1 MKKNALLLL
10 AILLFFQIQSV
21 AQILSFNKEN
31 NGVLFQMQNGS
42 MIVSVCAV
50 NIIGVKYAA
59 ATSVPVKIS
68 LSVIKN
74 WEVVPFDVLESTE
87 SITLKTSKLTVVVA
101 KADATVGF
109 FTSEGTL
116 ILQEDSKQLIPQ
128 TIGNISTNACAATF
142 RSPSDEAI
150 YGLGQHQQSVMNFK
164 GKTQTL
170 DQVNM
175 EIAMPVI
182 LSNKGYGL
190 LWDNYS
196 RTAFSGNVSLSTKYK
211 FQSDAGDL
219 IDYYFFYGPDGD
231 SIIAGYRL
239 ATGDAP
245 LFPKW
250 AYGLFQSMDKY
261 EKSTDFYDVS
271 SKYRKN
277 RIPVDCIVQDWDYWD
292 PYPWGSHKMN
302 PANYPDPNL
311 LVDSLHAMNLHTMI
325 SIWPVFTS
333 GDANYNEFAALNALY
348 PSSGTRHYYDAYSE
362 QARNIYWRQVKAELF
377 AKYGW
382 DAWWA
387 DSDEP
392 DAFPDS
398 YDRNALTTALGPGVL
413 FNNAFPL
420 MHTKGVYEGWRKDIP
435 NKRLFTLSR
444 SAFPGQQRNAAASWS
459 GDIQSSW
466 VDFKKQLSAGLN
478 FSMSGIPYWTTDIG
492 GYWGTDWTTQ
502 DNRELF
508 TRWFEYGAF
517 CPIFRIHG
525 KLERTLYSETS
536 WDAVTRNNLLKYD
549 KLRYRLM
556 PYIYSLAWKVTNEH
570 YTIMRHLMMDN
581 RTDPNVVNIANQFM
595 FGTSILVNPIADK
608 GVTARTVY
616 LPNGKWFDFW
626 TGKSITGG
634 QTVTA
639 NAPLDKIPVYIKA
652 GAILPMGP
660 DLEYAN
666 QSVDPMEI
674 RVYKG
679 DDGYFNLYE
688 DEGDT
693 YNYEQDQHSI
703 IPFSYD
709 DSNHRLTIGNREG
722 SFSSMLQKRTF
733 KIVWA
738 DENYGS
744 GGELPVTC
752 DSVVTYTG
760 TSVDIQFNPNKSHTK
775 THYEAEDATLF
786 GGAKID
792 TKNIGYSGTG
802 YVTGFDN
809 ASSNTLFSVNVLS
822 AGSYIVKLRYSGGVP
837 DHVPALGLSVN
848 NLYITNLTCNKT
860 VDWNSWSDV
869 SYIVYLNQGNNTIAY
884 NADSSAIALDCIDLI
899 LPAISVSLNS
909 TQKKIVRIR
918 QENSNLYLGEK
929 DGPELELKDDSSN
942 NQFWVLENIDN
953 KHFRVSS
960 EANNKCLSVGD
971 SSSGNLTP
979 VVLQDYSSA
988 SNQQWLIDD
997 YGYGLCRIFSENDS
1011 KSISIESGLLVQDSD
1026 VNLPT
1031 QRWMLEDPALPG
1043 NGNGLLGKYFTGQNF
1058 QTLKLRRIDN
1068 QINFNWGLN
1077 APDASMTTDNF
1088 SIRWT
1093 GQILPQ
1099 YTDNYTFYTNSD
1111 DGVRLWVNDSL
1122 IINDWTARALKENS
1136 GNIKLKANE
1145 LYTLKLE
1152 YFDNLYDAIVSLEW
1166 ACPGLDREL
1175 VPQSQLFTSLTT
1187 GLQLP
1192 EINQDELN
1200 IYPNPAGSIINV
1212 DFQLKY
1218 SSNVT
1223 IDFLD
1228 PQGKSFRS
1236 ISYKNQD
1243 VGPHHVNIDT
1253 SNWSKGL
1260 YILRLIS
1267 NNNCN
1272 SKILCVK

>member
-1 MKKNALLLL
+1 MKKCILLGWVILLLSH
-10 AILLFFQIQSV
+10 APIT
-21 AQILSFNKEN
+21 AQITSFNTEN
-31 NGVLFQMQNGS
+31 NRVLFQLQNGS
-42 MIVSVCAV
+42 MIVSVCAD

-59 ATSVPVKIS
+59 ATSVPAKTS
-68 LSVIKN
+68 LAVIKN
-74 WEVVPFDVLESTE
+74 WEVVPFEVLESTGAV
-87 SITLKTSKLTVVVA
+87 TLKTSKLTVVVA

-109 FTSEGTL
+109 FTSDGTL

-128 TIGNISTNACAATF
+128 TVGTISTNACAATF
-142 RSPSDEAI
+142 RSSADEAI

-170 DQVNM
+170 DQGNM
-175 EIAMPVI
+175 EIALPVI

-196 RTAFSGNVSLSTKYK
+196 RTVFSGNVSSSTKYK
-211 FQSDAGDL
+211 FQSDAGDQV
-219 IDYYFFYGPDGD
+219 DYYFFYGPDAD
-231 SIIAGYRL
+231 TIIAGYRL

-261 EKSTDFYDVS
+261 QKSTDFYDVS

-302 PANYPDPNL
+302 PANYPDPKL

-333 GDANYNEFAALNALY
+333 GDANYTEFAAINALY
-348 PSSGTRHYYDAYSE
+348 PSNGTRHYYDAYHE
-362 QARNIYWRQVKAELF
+362 QARRIYWRQMKEDLF

-398 YDRNALTTALGPGVL
+398 YDRKALTTALGPGL
-413 FNNAFPL
+413 FFNNAFPL
-420 MHTKGVYEGWRKDIP
+420 MHTKGVYEGWRNDIP
-435 NKRLFTLSR
+435 GKRMFTLSR
-444 SAFPGQQRNAAASWS
+444 SAFPGQQRYAAASWS

-466 VDFKKQLSAGLN
+466 VDFKKQLPAGLN

-492 GYWGTDWTTQ
+492 GYLGTDWTTQ

-508 TRWFEYGAF
+508 TRWFEYGTF

-536 WDAVTRNNLLKYD
+536 WDAVTRKNLLRFD

-556 PYIYSLAWKVTNEH
+556 PYIYSLAWKVTDEH

-581 RTDPNVVNIANQFM
+581 RTDPKVMNIDNQFM
-595 FGTSILVNPIADK
+595 FGPSILVNPVADK
-608 GVTARTVY
+608 GITSRTVY
-616 LPNGKWFDFW
+616 LPGGKWFDFW
-626 TGKSITGG
+626 TGKSINGG

-639 NAPLDKIPVYIKA
+639 TAPLDKIPVYIKA

-679 DDGYFNLYE
+679 ANGQFNLYE

-693 YNYEQDQHSI
+693 YNYEQGRHSI

-709 DSNHRLTIGNREG
+709 DSNHRLTIGNRGG
-722 SFSSMLQKRTF
+722 SFSSMLEKRTF
-733 KIVWA
+733 KIVWV
-738 DENYGS
+738 DENYGY
-744 GGELPVTC
+744 GGELPLSC
-752 DSVVTYTG
+752 DSVVAYTG
-760 TSVDIQFNPNKSHTK
+760 AQVDIQFNPDKPHTT
-775 THYEAEDATLF
+775 THYEAEDATLS
-786 GGAKID
+786 GAAEIAAKS
-792 TKNIGYSGTG
+792 IGYSGTG
-802 YVTGFDN
+802 YVTGFN
-809 ASSNTLFSVNVLS
+809 NTTSRVQFPVNVLS
-822 AGSYIVKLRYSGGVP
+822 AGSYVVRLRYSGGVP
-837 DHVPALGLSVN
+837 DHVPTLGLSVN
-848 NLYITNLTCNKT
+848 DLYITKLTCDKT
-860 VDWNSWSDV
+860 VDWNSWSEV
-869 SYIVYLNQGNNTIAY
+869 SYAVYLNAGNNTIAF

-899 LPAISVSLNS
+899 LPNIPVPLNS

-918 QENSNLYLGEK
+918 QESSNLYLDGK
-929 DGPELELKDDSSN
+929 DGLKLGLKDNSSN
-942 NQFWVLENIDN
+942 SQFWVLESIDS
-953 KHFRVSS
+953 KHFKISS
-960 EANNKCLSVGD
+960 EASSKCLTAGVAFSE
-971 SSSGNLTP
+971 NPAP
-979 VVLQDYSSA
+979 VILQDYSSA
-988 SNQQWLIDD
+988 QNQQWLIDD
-997 YGYGLCRIFSENDS
+997 YGYSLSRIFSGDNN

-1026 VNLPT
+1026 MNLPT
-1031 QRWMLEDPALPG
+1031 QRWILEIPVSPG

-1058 QTLKLRRIDN
+1058 QTLKLSRIDS

-1099 YTDNYTFYTNSD
+1099 YTDSYTFYTKSD

-1122 IINDWTARALKENS
+1122 IISDWTARAIKENS
-1136 GNIKLKANE
+1136 GKIKLKANE
-1145 LYTLKLE
+1145 LYTIKLE
-1152 YFDNLYDAIVSLEW
+1152 YFDNAYDAIVSLEW
-1166 ACPGLDREL
+1166 ACSGIDRQL
-1175 VPQSQLFTSLTT
+1175 VPQSQLFAPMTT
-1187 GLQLP
+1187 GIQFP
-1192 EINQDELN
+1192 EMNQDEWN
-1200 IYPNPAGSIINV
+1200 VYPNPTNSIVNV
-1212 DFQLKY
+1212 DFKLRN
-1218 SSNVT
+1218 SSKIT

-1228 PQGKSFRS
+1228 SQGKSFRS
-1236 ISYKNQD
+1236 ISCKNQD
-1243 VGPHHVNIDT
+1243 TRLQHVSVDT
-1253 SNWSKGL
+1253 ASWPKGI
-1260 YILRLIS
+1260 YFVRIAS
-1267 NNNCN
+1267 NNRCN